1 MMLDDLFRKRG
12 LRDSIEIQASTPQ
25 PMSLPVVGTAGCA
38 QVEGQLAGKD
48 IRFTPNRKVVKVDG
62 HTLVS
67 DGSTIPADLLIGVQ
81 PQCPPGLA
89 RDGGVAMRG
98 EGVVV

>member
-1 MMLDDLFRKRG
+1 AVERLGSRVRTFREGRLLVAVLGGPYKCPPAPFEAAMMLDDLFRKRG

-48 IRFTPNRKVVKVDG
+48 SRLTTDRKVVTG
-62 HTLVS
+62 HWRQS
-67 DGSTIPADLLIGVQ
+67 
-81 PQCPPGLA
+81 
-89 RDGGVAMRG
+89 
-98 EGVVV
+98 